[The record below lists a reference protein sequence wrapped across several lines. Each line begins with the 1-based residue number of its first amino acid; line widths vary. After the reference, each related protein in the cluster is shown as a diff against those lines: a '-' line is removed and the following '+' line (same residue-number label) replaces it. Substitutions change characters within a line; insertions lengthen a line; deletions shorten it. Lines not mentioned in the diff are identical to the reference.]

1 MRPVVSCRSE
11 KNRKKRILAQAQVIK
26 ELSTEDVGRHGFA
39 QSPGAEQNATASI
52 DGLPQEGVQ
61 GSLDITAGSI
71 DFRSK
76 VRVGLVSWANS
87 VEEMF
92 LLTDPGM

>member
-1 MRPVVSCRSE
+1 MRPVVGCRSE
-11 KNRKKRILAQAQVIK
+11 KNRKIRILAQAQVIK
-26 ELSTEDVGRHGFA
+26 QLSTKDVGRHGFA
-39 QSPGAEQNATASI
+39 QSPGAEQHAAAGI
-52 DGLPQEGVQ
+52 DGLAQEGVQ

-76 VRVGLVSWANS
+76 VRVGFLSWANS